1 MRRANLNRLL
11 AVAAVSGLPVAAAD
25 SGAMADPHQQAPEPP
40 LLPVVRAPS
49 AAETEVVELVRVLI
63 EVVAL
68 PLDVL
73 HAAATL
79 PVGGLGGLTKN
90 TPGSRTP
97 AYKEDDCL

>member
-1 MRRANLNRLL
+1 MRRANSNRLL

-25 SGAMADPHQQAPEPP
+25 SGAVADPHQQAPEPR
-40 LLPVVRAPS
+40 LVRVVRAPS
-49 AAETEVVELVRVLI
+49 TAETEVVELVRVLI

-79 PVGGLGGLTKN
+79 PVGG
-90 TPGSRTP
+90 PRVSD
-97 AYKEDDCL
+97 KEIGRASCRER

>member
-25 SGAMADPHQQAPEPP
+25 SGAVADPHQQAPEPP

-49 AAETEVVELVRVLI
+49 AAETEVVELVRGLI
-63 EVVAL
+63 EGVAA

-73 HAAATL
+73 HPAATL
-79 PVGGLGGLTKN
+79 PGGG
-90 TPGSRTP
+90 PAGSDKDQPRHPHASVTGH
-97 AYKEDDCL
+97 